1 MCNGAAS
8 CFFGTQMDQRASG
21 HELQRLF
28 LKTPSRESSGYGVR
42 RVLTAPG
49 LIKCPFRVLRGV
61 HLMHLGFGTSQF
73 GLDGDP

>member
-1 MCNGAAS
+1 MALRHV
-8 CFFGTQMDQRASG
+8 FFGTQMDQRASG

-42 RVLTAPG
+42 RVLMVPR
-49 LIKCPFRVLRGV
+49 LIKCSFRVLRGV
-61 HLMHLGFGTSQF
+61 HLMHLGFGTSHF